1 MLTAAV
7 SIALSAAG
15 VAVAGL
21 RAYRRR
27 FLSATR
33 WFAVALLPVGLYLTG
48 LFPVARTIGDE
59 LADWATKLV
68 LDPRVWTG
76 IVLLAVSAGLL
87 VTTRWVG
94 RRGAVTGGSG
104 ARPAAGPAPA
114 RPAVAPAAEPA
125 PQRTREAAQAKPAEQ
140 AAAGKAGK
148 AGKGGKGGKG
158 GDGLDEFADIEEIL
172 RRRGI

>member
-1 MLTAAV
+1 MLTATFAF
-7 SIALSAAG
+7 ALTAAG

-33 WFAVALLPVGLYLTG
+33 WFAVALLPAGLYLTG

-59 LADWATKLV
+59 IADWAVKLV
-68 LDPRVWTG
+68 FDPRVWTG

-87 VTTRWVG
+87 VTTRWMG
-94 RRGAVTGGSG
+94 RRGAVTEGRK
-104 ARPAAGPAPA
+104 ATAPATPATPAAGPAPA
-114 RPAVAPAAEPA
+114 RPAVAPSTGA
-125 PQRTREAAQAKPAEQ
+125 PSTGAPSARTTPKR
-140 AAAGKAGK
+140 
-148 AGKGGKGGKG
+148 AGKGK

>member
-7 SIALSAAG
+7 AFALTAGG

-33 WFAVALLPVGLYLTG
+33 WFAVALLPAGLYLTG

-59 LADWATKLV
+59 IADWAVKLV
-68 LDPRVWTG
+68 FDPRVWTG

-94 RRGAVTGGSG
+94 RRGAVTEGRES
-104 ARPAAGPAPA
+104 AAPAAGPAPV
-114 RPAVAPAAEPA
+114 RPAVAPAGQGAQAEPKRA
-125 PQRTREAAQAKPAEQ
+125 EKAKS
-140 AAAGKAGK
+140 
-148 AGKGGKGGKG
+148 AGKGKGD
-158 GDGLDEFADIEEIL
+158 DGLGEFADIEEIL